1 MLTPSAGRARKGA
14 RRRGPAEAGARSTLD
29 TAARTAA
36 IRRSI
41 NAGRRQGRKAA
52 GAAPIHFRPR
62 HTGPATPGQVRSA
75 RAAAVCVSSIQPSFR
90 YWGPTICGL
99 GAAPDTPRGCGLSNF
114 EEFSACSDAEA
125 VFGGVVCV
133 SVIVAPRGILLV
145 VHMAHDRHRDHSDGC
160 ADDESR
166 SYQLFH
172 FTSIPS
178 QLERIAPA
186 ARNIH
191 AYLAEHLTSSQQ
203 CHTGYPW
210 L

>member
-1 MLTPSAGRARKGA
+1 
-14 RRRGPAEAGARSTLD
+14 
-29 TAARTAA
+29 
-36 IRRSI
+36 
-41 NAGRRQGRKAA
+41 
-52 GAAPIHFRPR
+52 
-62 HTGPATPGQVRSA
+62 
-75 RAAAVCVSSIQPSFR
+75 
-90 YWGPTICGL
+90 
-99 GAAPDTPRGCGLSNF
+99 
-114 EEFSACSDAEA
+114 
-125 VFGGVVCV
+125 
-133 SVIVAPRGILLV
+133 LLV
-145 VHMAHDRHRDHSDGC
+145 VHMANDRHRDHSDGC

-178 QLERIAPA
+178 RLERIAPA